1 MATVKT
7 VVRNRDSKKRLI
19 PGVARR
25 MLVKRVF
32 QDIVLDDIERE
43 AEKVVSFFLNGSGVA
58 R

>member
-19 PGVARR
+19 LGIARR